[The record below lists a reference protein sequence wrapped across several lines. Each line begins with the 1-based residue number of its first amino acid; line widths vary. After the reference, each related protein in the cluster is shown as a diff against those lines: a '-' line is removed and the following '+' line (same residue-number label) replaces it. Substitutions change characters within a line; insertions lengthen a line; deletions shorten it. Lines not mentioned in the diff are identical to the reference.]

1 MEHELHFFNKLIKR
15 GPLRL
20 IFLKVCC
27 SAAARALRKS
37 NFAGQ
42 KEWSPKGATLRN
54 EVLFDDAATALSF
67 TYARPQANILFS
79 NFWRRGKQRA
89 KNRPRYRFAKRL
101 TLFNLQVSLK
111 IHELCCC
118 LSRIICNS
126 VTSSLPAGCKG
137 GCHRRRRH
145 HRCSLLL
152 RASER
157 TNEAG
162 RRGEEN
168 VIETRP
174 SAAQCQINSYELISL
189 FANALKLLTAG

>member
-1 MEHELHFFNKLIKR
+1 MKCFLMTQRRRSPLPTTLGHKLIFYFPISAERRKGKR
-15 GPLRL
+15 
-20 IFLKVCC
+20 
-27 SAAARALRKS
+27 
-37 NFAGQ
+37 
-42 KEWSPKGATLRN
+42 
-54 EVLFDDAATALSF
+54 
-67 TYARPQANILFS
+67 
-79 NFWRRGKQRA
+79 RA

-118 LSRIICNS
+118 LSKIICNS

-137 GCHRRRRH
+137 GCRCH
-145 HRCSLLL
+145 HHCSLLL

-157 TNEAG
+157 T
-162 RRGEEN
+162 RLGEEN